1 MSCFPVHKIGFGA
14 MFNWSDMRFFLELA
28 RLRHLS
34 ATATRMRVDT
44 STVSRRIAELE
55 RSLHAKLF
63 ERAAEGFFLTE
74 DGQKV
79 FAYAEKMETTAA
91 DISFALTGGAT
102 GNSGIVR
109 VATME
114 GFATL
119 VIASQWGLLRKS
131 HPQIALELLVVSQ
144 PTNLGRREAIGA

>member
-1 MSCFPVHKIGFGA
+1 VVIEYLFLCVTTYASAILKLPDQRYELFPVHKIGFGA

-55 RSLHAKLF
+55 RSLNAKLF

-74 DGQKV
+74 DGQRCSPTPKRW
-79 FAYAEKMETTAA
+79 K
-91 DISFALTGGAT
+91 
-102 GNSGIVR
+102 R
-109 VATME
+109 
-114 GFATL
+114 
-119 VIASQWGLLRKS
+119 LLRTS
-131 HPQIALELLVVSQ
+131 HLRLSA
-144 PTNLGRREAIGA
+144 EARHADDNFRD